1 MIHKIYK
8 TYKNALERII
18 DWRERHLTEQ
28 QFVLVL
34 AFLTGLGG
42 AIAALLLKYLI
53 HTYQHLLTSTFTNEA
68 NYLYLVYPVMGI
80 LIAGCFVRY
89 VVKDDIGHG
98 VTKILYAISQR
109 KSIIKEHNMYTS
121 VLASS
126 VTIGFGGSVGA
137 EAPIV
142 LTGSAIGSNLGRTFR
157 LDQHTLMIL
166 LGCGATAGIAG
177 IFKAPIAGL
186 LFTIEVLMLDL
197 TAYSI
202 MPLLIS
208 AVTAASV
215 AYAFEGPTALFS
227 FQDQVDFTIERTPYV
242 ILLGIVCGFVSLYFT
257 RCTFWAEDL
266 FKKISSPWKKWAWGG
281 ALLSVLI
288 FLLPP
293 LYGEG
298 YESIQHIYNGDFNRI
313 LDKSIFYDFGQLN
326 TSFIAH
332 EAYDTEMLQSFII
345 FCLFI
350 LMVMATKAFATA
362 ATCGGG
368 GCGGTFAPS
377 LFLGN
382 FAGFLMAIV
391 LNQAGV
397 FEYLPPRNFAVM
409 GMAAV
414 MSGVMHAP
422 LMGVFLSAELT
433 GRFDL
438 FLPLMIASC
447 LSYGTIRIFE
457 PYSIYTRRLAQKG
470 ELITHHKDKAVLTL
484 LNLDELVQTDYAI
497 VSPQMNLGRLVQVV
511 AGSKHN
517 TYIVCEHDGHFC
529 GIVTLNELRNI
540 MFQPR
545 LYERMKVEDIMI
557 GPAAKVTPE
566 MNMANVM
573 NLFDTTNAGNLPV
586 VDNGGKYIGMLS
598 KPAIYSRYRSVLQ
611 TFSED

>member
-1 MIHKIYK
+1 MLKYSK
-8 TYKNALERII
+8 AYFEKFVA
-18 DWRERHLTEQ
+18 WREKNLTEQ
-28 QFVLVL
+28 QFVIIL
-34 AFLTGLGG
+34 AFLTGLLG
-42 AIAALLLKYLI
+42 ATAALVLKQLI
-53 HTYQHLLTSTFTNEA
+53 HYFQHLLTSTFVDGA
-68 NYLYLVYPVMGI
+68 NYLYLLWPVIGI
-80 LIAGCFVRY
+80 LIAGCYVRY
-89 VVKDDIGHG
+89 ILRDDIGHG

-109 KSIIKEHNMYTS
+109 KSIIKPHNMYSS

-157 LDQHTLMIL
+157 MDQHTLMIL

-186 LFTIEVLMLDL
+186 LFTVEVLMLDL
-197 TAYSI
+197 TAASI

-215 AYAFEGPTALFS
+215 AYAVEGSKTLFS
-227 FQDQVDFTIERTPYV
+227 FSETMDFTVERIPYV
-242 ILLGIVCGFVSLYFT
+242 VLLGIFCGFSSLYFT
-257 RCTFWAEDL
+257 RCTFWAEDQ
-266 FKKISSPWKKWAWGG
+266 FKKIVNPWIKWVVGG
-281 ALLSVLI
+281 LFLSCII

-298 YESIQHIYNGDFNRI
+298 YESIQHIYNGTYHEITNN
-313 LDKSIFYDFGQLN
+313 SIFYNLISVDEFGIMN
-326 TSFIAH
+326 GKSF
-332 EAYDTEMLQSFII
+332 FI
-345 FCLFI
+345 FCGFI

-362 ATCGGG
+362 ATNGGG

-382 FAGFLMAIV
+382 FSGLLFAYV
-391 LNQAGV
+391 LNHTGYTT
-397 FEYLPPRNFAVM
+397 FLPEMNFAVM

-438 FLPLMIASC
+438 FLPLMIASTI
-447 LSYGTIRIFE
+447 SYGTIRLFE

-470 ELITHHKDKAVLTL
+470 TLITHHKDKAVLTL
-484 LNLDELVQTDYAI
+484 LNLEEVTLHDYEVIRPEWKLGQLVNVIAKSQHDTF
-497 VSPQMNLGRLVQVV
+497 P
-511 AGSKHN
+511 
-517 TYIVCEHDGHFC
+517 VCDADAHFL
-529 GIVTLNELRNI
+529 GIVTVSDVRNI

-545 LYERMKVEDIMI
+545 LYQRMTVEEIMI
-557 GPAAKVTPE
+557 GPPAKLTPK
-566 MNMANVM
+566 MNMAEVM
-573 NLFDTTNAGNLPV
+573 NIFDNTSAVTLPL
-586 VDNGGKYIGMLS
+586 VDQGGKYVGMLS
-598 KPAIYSRYRSVLQ
+598 KQQIFSKYRQVLQ
-611 TFSED
+611 RFSDD

>member
-1 MIHKIYK
+1 MNK
-8 TYKNALERII
+8 LLL
-18 DWRERHLTEQ
+18 WREQYLTER

-34 AFLTGLGG
+34 AFVTGLLG
-42 AIAALLLKYLI
+42 AAAALVLKWLI
-53 HTYQHLLTSTFTNEA
+53 HTFEHLLTSTFDFDAGNS
-68 NYLYLVYPVMGI
+68 LYLLYPVVGI
-80 LIAGCFVRY
+80 LLAGCFVRY
-89 VVKDDIGHG
+89 VVRDDIGHG

-109 KSIIKEHNMYTS
+109 KSIIKAHNMYTS
-121 VLASS
+121 LFASS
-126 VTIGFGGSVGA
+126 ITIGFGGSVGA

-197 TAYSI
+197 TATSI

-215 AYAFEGPTALFS
+215 AYMVEGPLALFS
-227 FQDQVDFTIERTPYV
+227 FSGQVDFSIERVPYV
-242 ILLGIVCGFVSLYFT
+242 ILLGIVCGFVSLMFT
-257 RCTFWAEDL
+257 RSTFWAEDFFSR
-266 FKKISSPWKKWAWGG
+266 FKNPWVRWAVGG
-281 ALLSVLI
+281 SILSVLI

-298 YESIQHIYNGDFNRI
+298 YTSVQHIYDGEYNHV
-313 LDKSIFYDFGQLN
+313 LDNSFFYRF
-326 TSFIAH
+326 AH
-332 EAYDTEMLQSFII
+332 HAEGSGSLYDPHFW
-345 FCLFI
+345 LF
-350 LMVMATKAFATA
+350 LAFLFLVMGAKAFATA
-362 ATCGGG
+362 ATNGGG

-382 FAGFLMAIV
+382 IAGFALAITANATG
-391 LNQAGV
+391 LGMH
-397 FEYLPPRNFAVM
+397 LPPQNFAVM

-457 PYSIYTRRLAQKG
+457 PYSIYTHRLARKG

-484 LNLDELVQTDYAI
+484 LRLDDLVRNDYPILHPTQTLGELVGIIAHASHNHYPVCTPDGSFVGMVTLDEI
-497 VSPQMNLGRLVQVV
+497 
-511 AGSKHN
+511 
-517 TYIVCEHDGHFC
+517 
-529 GIVTLNELRNI
+529 RNV
-540 MFQPR
+540 MFQSR
-545 LYERMKVEDIMI
+545 LYERLHVSDLMI
-557 GPAAKVTPE
+557 GPLGKVHPE
-566 MNMANVM
+566 MNMAEVM
-573 NLFDTTNAGNLPV
+573 NLFDTTGAWDLPLI
-586 VDNGGKYIGMLS
+586 DRSGHYAGMLS
-598 KPAIYSRYRSVLQ
+598 RQHIFNTYRNVLRS
-611 TFSED
+611 FSED

>member
-1 MIHKIYK
+1 MKRLKAFVESLRNRTIP
-8 TYKNALERII
+8 
-18 DWRERHLTEQ
+18 EQ
-28 QFVLVL
+28 RLVL
-34 AFLTGLGG
+34 ILAFITGLGG
-42 AIAALLLKYLI
+42 AVAALILKWLI
-53 HTYQHLLTSTFTNEA
+53 HTFQHMLTLSFIDGA
-68 NYLYLVYPVMGI
+68 NYLYLLWPVVGI
-80 LIAGCFVRY
+80 LIAGCYVRY
-89 VVKDDIGHG
+89 ILKDDIGHG

-109 KSIIKEHNMYTS
+109 KSIIKLHNIYSS

-142 LTGSAIGSNLGRTFR
+142 LTGSAIGSNLGKHFR

-186 LFTIEVLMLDL
+186 LFTVEVLMLDL
-197 TAYSI
+197 TASSI

-208 AVTAASV
+208 SVTAASL
-215 AYAFEGPTALFS
+215 AYAIEGPTAMFS
-227 FQDQVDFTIERTPYV
+227 FSDVMDFNVERIPFV
-242 ILLGIVCGFVSLYFT
+242 ILLGIFCGFASLYFT
-257 RCTFWAEDL
+257 RTTFWAEDL
-266 FKKISSPWKKWAWGG
+266 FKRIRSPWVKWACGG
-281 ALLSVLI
+281 AFLSVVI

-298 YESIQHIYNGDFNRI
+298 YESIQHIYDGNYTQITGN
-313 LDKSIFYDFGQLN
+313 SIFYHLVNYTANDGFEHS
-326 TSFIAH
+326 SFIVICV
-332 EAYDTEMLQSFII
+332 FII
-345 FCLFI
+345 L
-350 LMVMATKAFATA
+350 VMLTKSFATA
-362 ATCGGG
+362 ATNGGG

-382 FAGFLMAIV
+382 FAGFLFAIV
-391 LNQAGV
+391 FNQLGC
-397 FEYLPPRNFAVM
+397 FTFLPEPNFAVM

-447 LSYGTIRIFE
+447 ISYGTIRIFE

-484 LNLDELVQTDYAI
+484 LKLEDFVEHDYQVI
-497 VSPQMNLGRLVQVV
+497 RPEMNLGELVRIV
-511 AGSKHN
+511 AEAHHN
-517 TYIVCEHDGHFC
+517 TFPVCDQDGHFE
-529 GIVTLNELRNI
+529 GVVTLDDIRNI

-545 LYERMKVEDIMI
+545 LYQRMTVADIMI
-557 GPAAKVTPE
+557 GPLAKVHPD
-566 MNMANVM
+566 MNMAQVM
-573 NLFDTTNAGNLPV
+573 NLFDNTNAWSLPLI
-586 VDNGGKYIGMLS
+586 DHTGQYIGMLS
-598 KPAIYSRYRSVLQ
+598 KQHIFNTYRSVLKN
-611 TFSED
+611 FSED

>member
-1 MIHKIYK
+1 MDFDGLDQRTEMETKEK
-8 TYKNALERII
+8 KFFERII
-18 DWRERHLTEQ
+18 EWREKHLTEQ
-28 QFVLVL
+28 QFVIVL
-34 AFLTGLGG
+34 AFVTGLLG
-42 AIAALLLKYLI
+42 AAAALILKGLI
-53 HTYQHLLTSTFTNEA
+53 HTFQHWLTYSFIDGA
-68 NYLYLVYPVMGI
+68 NYLYLLWPVIGI
-80 LIAGCFVRY
+80 LIAGCYVRY
-89 VVKDDIGHG
+89 ILKDDIGHG

-109 KSIIKEHNMYTS
+109 KSIIKLHNTYSS

-157 LDQHTLMIL
+157 MDQHTLMIL

-186 LFTIEVLMLDL
+186 LFTVEVLMLDL
-197 TAYSI
+197 TASSI

-215 AYAFEGPTALFS
+215 AYAVEGSRALFS
-227 FQDQVDFTIERTPYV
+227 FSETMDFTVERIPYV
-242 ILLGIVCGFVSLYFT
+242 VLLGVFCGFSSLYFT
-257 RCTFWAEDL
+257 RCTFFAEDL
-266 FKKISSPWKKWAWGG
+266 FKKILNPWKKWVIGG
-281 ALLSVLI
+281 LFLSCAI

-298 YESIQHIYNGDFNRI
+298 YESIQHIYNGTYHDIANN
-313 LDKSIFYDFGQLN
+313 SIFYNLISVGEDGAMHGN
-326 TSFIAH
+326 SF
-332 EAYDTEMLQSFII
+332 LI

-350 LMVMATKAFATA
+350 LLIMLTKAFATA
-362 ATCGGG
+362 ATNGGG

-382 FAGFLMAIV
+382 FAGFLFAYVI
-391 LNQAGV
+391 NKTGYCT
-397 FEYLPPRNFAVM
+397 FLPEMNFAVM

-438 FLPLMIASC
+438 FLPLLIASAI
-447 LSYGTIRIFE
+447 SYGTIRIFE

-484 LNLDELVQTDYAI
+484 LNLDEVTLHDYEVI
-497 VSPQMNLGRLVQVV
+497 RPEWNLGQLVNVIAKSV
-511 AGSKHN
+511 HN
-517 TYIVCEHDGHFC
+517 TFPVCDYDGHFL
-529 GIVTLNELRNI
+529 GIVTINDVRNI
-540 MFQPR
+540 MFQQR
-545 LYERMKVEDIMI
+545 LYQRMTVEEIMI
-557 GPAAKVTPE
+557 GPPAKLTPS
-566 MNMANVM
+566 MNMAEIM
-573 NLFDTTNAGNLPV
+573 NQFDNTNAVTLPLL
-586 VDNGGKYIGMLS
+586 DQSGQYLGMLS
-598 KPAIYSRYRSVLQ
+598 KQQIFTEYRKLLQ
-611 TFSED
+611 SFSED